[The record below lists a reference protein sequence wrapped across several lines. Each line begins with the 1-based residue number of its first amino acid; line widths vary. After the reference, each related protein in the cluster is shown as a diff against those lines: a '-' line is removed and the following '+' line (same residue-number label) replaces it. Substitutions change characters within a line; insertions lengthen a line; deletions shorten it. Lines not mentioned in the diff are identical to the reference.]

1 MFAFSRTS
9 WTFVVLVVLVHWIC
23 PGWTLTLPRL
33 GLGIGTWL
41 DKHGLYPGERCGF
54 VKDPT
59 PVDALEDPDTGLLT
73 RVLAQESAV
82 KTIVS
87 AFETKS
93 SLSGGSDKTAPLFL
107 YFAGPTGVGKT
118 WTAEV
123 IAEIIQDSDRGPI
136 EFFGEFY
143 SDEAQTIEFYQ
154 HRIQSK
160 LYDVMRTCGG
170 KHVVIFDEIQKV
182 APKVLDTFRPILE
195 HGSFDF
201 VTDGNKVRTAVP
213 DSKRVVRT
221 SSSFCPC
228 CLYIYVFAHSTSRSI
243 VTTQCKC
250 RPALVRPSICV
261 EPPST
266 CLPLCVCA
274 LDQLHFYLRLWQ
286 QPRHSRR
293 HSGARG

>member
-170 KHVVIFDEIQKV
+170 RHVVIFDEIQKV

-201 VTDGNKVRTAVP
+201 VTDGGKVSA
-213 DSKRVVRT
+213 
-221 SSSFCPC
+221 
-228 CLYIYVFAHSTSRSI
+228 AM
-243 VTTQCKC
+243 
-250 RPALVRPSICV
+250 
-261 EPPST
+261 
-266 CLPLCVCA
+266 
-274 LDQLHFYLRLWQ
+274 LDPQYLRRIFLSAAE
-286 QPRHSRR
+286 RKKNVYVGYHVHVHSQ
-293 HSGARG
+293 HVKVDCHNAM